1 MLVVA
6 PLMHGNAQWVMW
18 NAFMMGGTAVLYT
31 EHRYDPDASV
41 APDRRRGRG
50 VGRPGR

>member
-18 NAFMMGGTAVLYT
+18 NAIHDGRHRRALHRITAT
-31 EHRYDPDASV
+31 TPTTCGD
-41 APDRRRGRG
+41 
-50 VGRPGR
+50 